1 MLATIALVC
10 TIATTVI
17 QLGTLAAGAAAL
29 LYSPSIAGLI
39 ADAGIFDIPFING
52 ISYFV
57 AGLGY
62 ARGVA
67 YLLAQLFCV
76 IGLVWNA
83 FKLWAGAE
91 QIKKTVISIGARLI
105 IFSFVFNWYASIT
118 MNLLGIGTGIGEMIC
133 GGKVKASEMYDSI
146 TNTIF
151 SVVEGYDAAEM
162 ANFNILKNKT
172 ISNQQ
177 FDTLLNNLANGQKRM
192 TFAEREALK
201 QQYGIKTVDYIPT
214 AEQDLATNDAYDRLL
229 TILKNKMALLQQSGK
244 NELSKEYMAEHAA
257 EMERGVDYDVD
268 YYKDSDGK
276 TQVRYYKLGNLNESY
291 NSTLARFNIIAK
303 FFGLGAVNKKTGET
317 EQLTKDMVN
326 NQLYSIDLAECKK
339 RVADWFSGLWL
350 DFSKKEVTFA
360 YGNKIKDKMT
370 LDNTKTIAGFNPQ
383 YLSPGAIVK
392 IGSLLAELLRHADD
406 TRAFEGSKFG
416 GFKIFWYDIIS
427 FVVWLI
433 NMLVV
438 EFTTVFLAIDYIM
451 MILEYHIVTTISYI
465 FLPLMLFDGTRQ
477 YAMKLVGTFMG
488 FFVRIL
494 VFTVIFY
501 FCLDTYLQMLLSQF
515 TGLTDPGATQS
526 FSYIL
531 LSSFICLI
539 LTHKVPQIAQTI
551 LSGSPSMGAGDAVQ
565 AMRGALH
572 GGMMGVRGGMRA
584 RNAVAGGLTKGVQAG
599 GRVAANGAIA
609 GKGGKMAYNKA
620 VEAARA
626 AGTTDEAELKQIG
639 NSAKD
644 SWLHSNGMST
654 GQRMSRFVGN
664 LASQAAFGIK
674 DNFDDMKIGAGI
686 GKGRGTSDH
695 QKLTVRN
702 MMDGVKES
710 LSDKN
715 SSESQP
721 SSEASKAAEQKPIG
735 KAEGKAAVR
744 AGDTGAKSPDYPETA
759 QGGSS
764 GMTGSGTG
772 GAGSAAGG
780 TEAAQKKPQPD
791 SKRSSYTPPAQA
803 TQGGGSTQKP
813 ASNGVAKQQSGNT
826 AQKPSGSRPKSSA
839 TPKHPQSGG
848 KPYSR
853 KSGNGRRK

>member
-1 MLATIALVC
+1 
-10 TIATTVI
+10 
-17 QLGTLAAGAAAL
+17 
-29 LYSPSIAGLI
+29 
-39 ADAGIFDIPFING
+39 
-52 ISYFV
+52 
-57 AGLGY
+57 
-62 ARGVA
+62 
-67 YLLAQLFCV
+67 
-76 IGLVWNA
+76 
-83 FKLWAGAE
+83 
-91 QIKKTVISIGARLI
+91 
-105 IFSFVFNWYASIT
+105 
-118 MNLLGIGTGIGEMIC
+118 
-133 GGKVKASEMYDSI
+133 
-146 TNTIF
+146 
-151 SVVEGYDAAEM
+151 
-162 ANFNILKNKT
+162 
-172 ISNQQ
+172 
-177 FDTLLNNLANGQKRM
+177 
-192 TFAEREALK
+192 
-201 QQYGIKTVDYIPT
+201 
-214 AEQDLATNDAYDRLL
+214 
-229 TILKNKMALLQQSGK
+229 
-244 NELSKEYMAEHAA
+244 
-257 EMERGVDYDVD
+257 
-268 YYKDSDGK
+268 
-276 TQVRYYKLGNLNESY
+276 
-291 NSTLARFNIIAK
+291 
-303 FFGLGAVNKKTGET
+303 
-317 EQLTKDMVN
+317 
-326 NQLYSIDLAECKK
+326 
-339 RVADWFSGLWL
+339 
-350 DFSKKEVTFA
+350 
-360 YGNKIKDKMT
+360 
-370 LDNTKTIAGFNPQ
+370 
-383 YLSPGAIVK
+383 
-392 IGSLLAELLRHADD
+392 
-406 TRAFEGSKFG
+406 
-416 GFKIFWYDIIS
+416 
-427 FVVWLI
+427 
-433 NMLVV
+433 MLVV